1 MSAAETFDY
10 VVVGSGAGGGPV
22 AANLARAG
30 ERVLLLEAGGDDDNY
45 HYQVPSFHGHATEDE
60 ELRWDFFVR
69 HYEDDA
75 RQRQDTKFVPER
87 DGVLYP
93 RSGTLG
99 GCTAH
104 HAMIT
109 IYPHDVDWSRIA
121 DITGDDSW
129 RASNMRRYFE
139 RLERCEYVHR
149 PWRLPGSHRLA
160 SLVGR
165 FPRWSNRNS
174 RHGWDGWLGTS
185 LPDAKLAVQDKQLV
199 KVVIGA
205 ARATLQ
211 ETISRPFRGLEDF
224 DTLRDPND
232 WRVQEEGLLG
242 IWSAPVSITRGR
254 RNGTREL
261 LQAVAADGSGNLT
274 IRTHALATRVVFDD
288 DQRAIGVDYVEG
300 PHLYRA
306 DPRANGAVGQ
316 ERTVRVSREVI
327 LAGGAFNTP
336 QLLMLSGIGP
346 REELE
351 RHGIEVRLDRPGV
364 GRNLQDRYEV
374 GVVYAMDEKFKL
386 LADCSFDAPVPGEP
400 ADKCFRA
407 WQKGKGV
414 YATNGVVIAVIQE
427 SGEDVGAPDLIV
439 FGIPA
444 FFKGYYP
451 GYSKE
456 LTKARNIFTWA
467 ILKAHTKNTGGVVR
481 LRSADPRDP
490 PLVNFRYFEE
500 GTDKQRSDLDAMVA
514 GVKFVRSMMSR
525 VEAVDEERL
534 PGPEVVTDDDIR
546 EFIRNEA
553 WGHHAT
559 CTCKIGLPDDQLAV
573 VDSQFRV
580 YGTKGLRVV
589 DASVFPAIPGF
600 FVVTSIYML
609 AEKASDVILE
619 GRAR

>member
-1 MSAAETFDY
+1 LSAVEEFDY

-30 ERVLLLEAGGDDDNY
+30 ERVLLLEAGGDDENY
-45 HYQVPSFHGHATEDE
+45 HYQVPAFHGRATEDE
-60 ELRWDFFVR
+60 TLRWDFFVR
-69 HYEDDA
+69 HYENQA
-75 RQRQDTKFVPER
+75 RQERDSKFVAPR
-87 DGVLYP
+87 DGILYP

-109 IYPHDVDWSRIA
+109 IYPHDVDWNKIA
-121 DITGDDSW
+121 DLTGDDSW

-149 PWRLPGSHRLA
+149 PWKLPGNRRLA
-160 SLVGR
+160 SLLAR
-165 FPRWSNRNS
+165 LPRWSNRNS

-185 LPDAKLAVQDKQLV
+185 LPDPKLAVQDKQLV

-205 ARATLQ
+205 ARAALRETLA
-211 ETISRPFRGLEDF
+211 RPFRGLEDF

-232 WRVQEEGLLG
+232 WRVQTEGLLG
-242 IWSAPVSITRGR
+242 LWSAPVSITRGR

-261 LQAVAADGSGNLT
+261 LRSVAAEHANLT

-288 DQRAIGVDYVEG
+288 DQRAIGVDYLEG
-300 PHLYRA
+300 QHLYGA
-306 DPRANGAVGQ
+306 DPRANAAAGEG
-316 ERTVRVSREVI
+316 RTVRVSREVI

-351 RHGIEVRLDRPGV
+351 KHGIEVRLDRRGV
-364 GRNLQDRYEV
+364 GCNLQDRYEI
-374 GVVYAMDEKFKL
+374 GVVYAMDERFKL
-386 LADCSFDAPVPGEP
+386 LADCSFDAPVDGEP
-400 ADKCFRA
+400 PDKCFRE
-407 WQKGKGV
+407 WEKGKGV
-414 YATNGVVIAVIQE
+414 YATNGVVITVIRK
-427 SGEDVGAPDLIV
+427 SHDALDAPDLIV

-451 GYSKE
+451 CYSKE
-456 LTKARNIFTWA
+456 LTKERNIFTWA
-467 ILKAHTKNTGGVVR
+467 ILKAHTKNTGGFVR

-500 GTDKQRSDLDAMVA
+500 GTDDHGCDLDAMVT
-514 GVKFVRSMMSR
+514 GVKFVRSMMAR
-525 VEAVDEERL
+525 VEAVDHERL
-534 PGPEVVTDDDIR
+534 PGPDVVSDDQIR
-546 EFIRNEA
+546 EFVRNEA

-559 CTCKIGLPDDQLAV
+559 CTCKIGLPDDPLAV
-573 VDSQFRV
+573 VDSHFRV

-600 FVVTSIYML
+600 FVVTSIFML

-619 GRAR
+619 GRT

>member
-1 MSAAETFDY
+1 LSAVEEFDY

-30 ERVLLLEAGGDDDNY
+30 ERVLLLEAGGDDENY
-45 HYQVPSFHGHATEDE
+45 HYQVPAFHGRATEDE
-60 ELRWDFFVR
+60 TLRWDFFVR
-69 HYEDDA
+69 HYENQA
-75 RQRQDTKFVPER
+75 RQERDSKFVAPR
-87 DGVLYP
+87 DGILYP

-109 IYPHDVDWSRIA
+109 IYPHDVDWNKIA
-121 DITGDDSW
+121 DLTGDESW

-139 RLERCEYVHR
+139 RLERCEYIHR
-149 PWRLPGSHRLA
+149 PWKLPRNRWLA
-160 SLVGR
+160 SLLGHL
-165 FPRWSNRNS
+165 PRWSNRDT

-185 LPDAKLAVQDKQLV
+185 LPKAKLAVQDWQLL

-205 ARATLQ
+205 ARAALRETLA
-211 ETISRPFRGLEDF
+211 RPFEGLEDF

-232 WRVQEEGLLG
+232 WRVQREGLLG
-242 IWSAPVSITRGR
+242 LWSAPVSITRGR

-261 LQAVAADGSGNLT
+261 VRSVAAEHANLT

-288 DQRAIGVDYVEG
+288 DQQAIGVDYLEG
-300 PHLYRA
+300 PRLYRA
-306 DPRANGAVGQ
+306 DPRPNGAAGE

-351 RHGIEVRLDRPGV
+351 QHGIEVRLDRRGV
-364 GRNLQDRYEV
+364 GCNLQDRYEI
-374 GVVYAMDEKFKL
+374 GVVYAMDERFKL
-386 LADCSFDAPVPGEP
+386 LADCSFDAPVDAERP
-400 ADKCFRA
+400 DKCFRA
-407 WQKGKGV
+407 WEKGKGV
-414 YATNGVVIAVIQE
+414 YATNGVVIAVIRKSDE
-427 SGEDVGAPDLIV
+427 KLDAPDLIV

-444 FFKGYYP
+444 FFRGYYP
-451 GYSKE
+451 EYSKD
-456 LTKARNIFTWA
+456 LTKERNIFTWA
-467 ILKAHTKNTGGVVR
+467 ILKAHTKNTGGFVR

-500 GTDKQRSDLDAMVA
+500 GTDDHGGDLEAMVT
-514 GVKFVRSMMSR
+514 GVKFVRSMMAR
-525 VEAVDEERL
+525 VEAVDHERL
-534 PGPEVVTDDDIR
+534 PGPEVVSDDQIR
-546 EFIRNEA
+546 EFVRNEA

-559 CTCKIGLPDDQLAV
+559 CTCKIGLPDDPLAV

-600 FVVTSIYML
+600 FVVTSIFML

-619 GRAR
+619 GRA

>member
-1 MSAAETFDY
+1 LSAIEEFDY

-30 ERVLLLEAGGDDDNY
+30 ERVLLLEAGGADENY
-45 HYQVPSFHGHATEDE
+45 HYQVPGFHGHATEDE
-60 ELRWDFFVR
+60 SLRWDFFVR
-69 HYEDDA
+69 HYDDEA
-75 RQRQDTKFVPER
+75 RQRQDTKFCAEHN
-87 DGVLYP
+87 GVLYP

-109 IYPHDVDWSRIA
+109 IYPHDVDWDKIA
-121 DITGDDSW
+121 DVTSDDSW

-149 PWRLPGSHRLA
+149 AWRLPDNRLLA
-160 SLVGR
+160 GLLGR
-165 FPRWSNRNS
+165 LPRWSNRNS

-185 LPDAKLAVQDKQLV
+185 LPDPKLAVQDTQLV

-205 ARATLQ
+205 ARATLE

-242 IWSAPVSITRGR
+242 LWSAPVSITRGK

-261 LQAVAADGSGNLT
+261 LQTVAAERPTNLT

-288 DQRAIGVDYVEG
+288 DRRAIGVDYLEG
-300 PHLYRA
+300 PHLYAA
-306 DPRANGAVGQ
+306 DPRANGASGD
-316 ERTVRVSREVI
+316 ERTVRVAREVI

-386 LADCSFDAPVPGEP
+386 LADCSFDSPLDGERP
-400 ADKCFRA
+400 DKCFLA

-414 YATNGVVIAVIQE
+414 YATNGVVVAVIQKSRE
-427 SGEDVGAPDLIV
+427 EADAPDLIV

-456 LTKARNIFTWA
+456 LTKERNIFTWA
-467 ILKAHTKNTGGVVR
+467 ILKAHTKNTGGFVL

-490 PLVNFRYFEE
+490 PHVNFRYFEE
-500 GTDKQRSDLDAMVA
+500 GTDNEGSDLDAMVT
-514 GVKFVRSMMSR
+514 GVKFVRSLMAR
-525 VEAVDEERL
+525 VDAVDHERL
-534 PGPEVVTDDDIR
+534 PGPAVVSDDELK
-546 EFIRNEA
+546 EFVRNEA

-559 CTCKIGLPDDQLAV
+559 CTCKMGRPEDKYAV

-580 YGTKGLRVV
+580 YGTKGLRIV

-619 GRAR
+619 GRA

>member
-1 MSAAETFDY
+1 LSAAEQFDY

-30 ERVLLLEAGGDDDNY
+30 ERVLLLEAGGDDENH
-45 HYQVPSFHGHATEDE
+45 HYQVPAFHGLATEDKA
-60 ELRWDFFVR
+60 LRWDFFVR
-69 HYEDDA
+69 HYEDDE
-75 RQRQDTKFVPER
+75 RQRRDTKFVAER

-93 RSGTLG
+93 RAGTLG

-109 IYPHDVDWSRIA
+109 IYPHDVDWDRIA
-121 DITGDDSW
+121 KLTGDDSW
-129 RASNMRRYFE
+129 RAANMRTYFE

-149 PWRLPGSHRLA
+149 PWRLPRNRRLA
-160 SLVGR
+160 ALLGR
-165 FPRWSNRNS
+165 WPRWSNRNS
-174 RHGWDGWLGTS
+174 RHGWNGWLGTS

-211 ETISRPFRGLEDF
+211 ETLARPFRGLEDF

-232 WRVQEEGLLG
+232 WRVQQESLVGL
-242 IWSAPVSITRGR
+242 WSAPVSITRGR

-261 LQAVAADGSGNLT
+261 LRTVAAELPTALT
-274 IRTHALATRVVFDD
+274 IRTHALATRVVFDGD
-288 DQRAIGVDYVEG
+288 RAVGVDYLEG
-300 PHLYRA
+300 AHLYGA
-306 DPRANGAVGQ
+306 DPRANGAAGA

-327 LAGGAFNTP
+327 LAAGAFNSP

-374 GVVYAMDEKFKL
+374 GVIYAMDERFRL
-386 LADCSFDAPVPGEP
+386 LADCSFEAPGDGEP
-400 ADKCFRA
+400 PDKCFRA
-407 WQKGKGV
+407 WEKGKGV
-414 YATNGVVIAVIQE
+414 YATNGVVIAVIQK
-427 SGEDVGAPDLIV
+427 SGEDVDAPDLIV
-439 FGIPA
+439 FGLPA
-444 FFKGYYP
+444 YFKGYYP
-451 GYSKE
+451 EYSAE

-467 ILKAHTKNTGGVVR
+467 ILKAHTKNTGGFVR
-481 LRSADPRDP
+481 LRSTNPRDP
-490 PLVNFRYFEE
+490 PLVNFHYFEE
-500 GTDKQRSDLDAMVA
+500 GTDDEGSDLDAMVT
-514 GVKFVRSMMSR
+514 GVKFVRSLMAR

-534 PGPEVVTDDDIR
+534 PGPDVVSDDEIR
-546 EFIRNEA
+546 EFVRNEA

-559 CTCKIGLPDDQLAV
+559 CTCKLGRPDDPLAV

-619 GRAR
+619 GRA

>member
-1 MSAAETFDY
+1 LSAREEFDY

-30 ERVLLLEAGGDDDNY
+30 MRVLLLEAGGDDENY
-45 HYQVPSFHGHATEDE
+45 HYQVPGFHGHATEDE
-60 ELRWDFFVR
+60 SLRWDFFVR
-69 HYEDDA
+69 HYDDES
-75 RQRQDTKFVPER
+75 RQRQDTKFCAER

-109 IYPHDVDWSRIA
+109 IYPHDVDWDKIA
-121 DITGDDSW
+121 DVTGDDSW

-149 PWRLPGSHRLA
+149 PWRLPGNRLLA
-160 SLVGR
+160 GLLGR
-165 FPRWSNRNS
+165 LPRWSNRNS

-185 LPDAKLAVQDKQLV
+185 LPDPKLAVQDKQLV

-205 ARATLQ
+205 ARTTLE

-242 IWSAPVSITRGR
+242 LWSAPVSITRGN

-261 LQAVAADGSGNLT
+261 LQAVAAERPANLT

-288 DQRAIGVDYVEG
+288 DRRAIGVDYLEG
-300 PHLYRA
+300 PHLYAA
-306 DPRANGAVGQ
+306 DPRANGASGD
-316 ERTVRVSREVI
+316 ERTVRVAREVI

-386 LADCSFDAPVPGEP
+386 LADCAFDSPVDGERP
-400 ADKCFRA
+400 DKCFLA

-414 YATNGVVIAVIQE
+414 YATNGVVVAVIQK
-427 SGEDVGAPDLIV
+427 SREDADAPDLIV

-456 LTKARNIFTWA
+456 LTKERNIFTWA
-467 ILKAHTKNTGGVVR
+467 ILKAHTKNTGGFVR
-481 LRSADPRDP
+481 LRSADPREP
-490 PLVNFRYFEE
+490 PHVNFRYFEE
-500 GTDKQRSDLDAMVA
+500 GTDDEGSDLDAMVT
-514 GVKFVRSMMSR
+514 GVKFVRSLMAR
-525 VEAVDEERL
+525 VGAVDHERL
-534 PGPEVVTDDDIR
+534 PGPAIASDDELK
-546 EFIRNEA
+546 EFVRNEA

-559 CTCKIGLPDDQLAV
+559 CTCKMGRPEDKDSV

-619 GRAR
+619 GSA

>member
-1 MSAAETFDY
+1 MEFDY

-30 ERVLLLEAGGDDDNY
+30 ERVLLLEAGGDDENY
-45 HYQVPSFHGHATEDE
+45 HYQVPAFHGLATEDE
-60 ELRWDFFVR
+60 ALRWDFFVR
-69 HYEDDA
+69 HYDNDA
-75 RQRQDTKFVPER
+75 RQKRDSKFVSER

-109 IYPHDVDWSRIA
+109 LYPHDADWNAIA
-121 DITGDDSW
+121 EITGDDTW
-129 RASNMRRYFE
+129 RASNMRTYFE

-149 PWRLPGSHRLA
+149 PWRLPANRWLA
-160 SLVGR
+160 QLLR
-165 FPRWSNRNS
+165 RWPRWSNRDS

-185 LPDAKLAVQDKQLV
+185 LPSPKLAVEDKQLT
-199 KVVIGA
+199 KVVLGA
-205 ARATLQ
+205 ARATLK
-211 ETISRPFRGLEDF
+211 ETLRREFRAFEDF

-242 IWSAPVSITRGR
+242 LWSAPVSVTAGR

-261 LQAVAADGSGNLT
+261 LRTVAAERPDNLT
-274 IRTHALATRVVFDD
+274 IRTHALATRVLFDD
-288 DQRAIGVDYVEG
+288 DNRAVGVEYLEG

-306 DPRANGAVGQ
+306 DPRANGAAG
-316 ERTVRVSREVI
+316 ETRTVRVSREVI

-351 RHGIEVRLDRPGV
+351 KHGLDVRIERPGV

-374 GVVYAMDEKFKL
+374 GVVYAMDEQFKV
-386 LADCSFDAPVPGEP
+386 LADCSFAAPVDGERP
-400 ADKCFRA
+400 EKCFRA
-407 WQKGKGV
+407 WRKGKGV
-414 YATNGVVIAVIQE
+414 YATNGVVVAVIQKSRE
-427 SGEDVGAPDLIV
+427 EIDAPDLIV
-439 FGIPA
+439 FGLPA
-444 FFKGYYP
+444 YFKGYYP
-451 GYSKE
+451 GYSDE
-456 LTKARNIFTWA
+456 LTKVRNIFTWA
-467 ILKAHTKNTGGVVR
+467 ILKAHTKNTGGFVG
-481 LRSADPRDP
+481 LRSPDPRDP
-490 PLVNFRYFEE
+490 PFVNFRYFEE
-500 GTDKQRSDLDAMVA
+500 GTDEKGDDLDAMVT
-514 GVKFVRSMMSR
+514 GVKFVRSLMSR
-525 VEAVDEERL
+525 VGAVDAERL
-534 PGPEVVTDDDIR
+534 PGPDVVRDEDIR
-546 EFIRNEA
+546 EFVRNEA

-559 CTCKIGLPDDQLAV
+559 CTCKIGAPDDPLAV
-573 VDSQFRV
+573 VDSEFRV

-600 FVVTSIYML
+600 FVVTSIFML

-619 GRAR
+619 GRA